1 MRQDMHSFNPAERQ
15 WLGLCGGGEGLVGE
29 KQVHSDDDRVVGGVP
44 QYRHVTVI
52 LSTWVRQ

>member
-1 MRQDMHSFNPAERQ
+1 MHSFNPAERQ